1 LNSRR
6 AGTSSLEVLMAFT
19 LLSSVLA
26 FSGPMIVRHNRLLR
40 AQRDYRLALD
50 ELSNQIDR
58 VLAIPRDEQ
67 AAAVDALGVSEATAE
82 RLPGSEIHGR
92 IAASDEG
99 SRLTVELTWDEPNRQ
114 AAPVRLTA
122 WLSAEPA
129 ATSEKEE
136 K

>member
-1 LNSRR
+1 M
-6 AGTSSLEVLMAFT
+6 GTTTLEVLMAFT

-58 VLAIPRDEQ
+58 VLATPTDKQ
-67 AAAVDALGVSEATAE
+67 AAAVDALTVSETTAE
-82 RLPGSEIHGR
+82 RLPGAEIRGQ
-92 IAASDEG
+92 IAATDEG
-99 SRLTVELTWDEPNRQ
+99 SRLTVELTWNEPNRQ

-122 WLSAEPA
+122 WLSPEPA
-129 ATSEKEE
+129 NQDAEKEQ
-136 K
+136 